1 MKLLPKDIE
10 SFLEKCRELIDKGN
24 VDLFLNDREN
34 RSTMELLGYNPR
46 ALKQELKELVPNDLD
61 KGPEKDKDIKYPGD
75 VWIFKKYISGIC
87 IYIKLKI
94 RIRNNEEVFLMSFH
108 PDR

>member
-1 MKLLPKDIE
+1 MKLLPTDVE
-10 SFLEKCRELIDKGN
+10 DFLEKSRELIDQGK
-24 VDLFLNDREN
+24 VDLFLNDHDN

-46 ALKQELKELVPNDLD
+46 ALKQELKELQPNDLD
-61 KGPEKDKDIKYPGD
+61 KGPEEDKDAKYPGD
-75 VWIFKKYISGIC
+75 VWIFKKYISGLR

-94 RIRNNEEVFLMSFH
+94 RIRNNEDLFLMSFH